1 MRIELRK
8 NKRDVADRGVPGAG
22 EDAMEYGGEPL
33 VIITLEDS
41 RSQSPEAADFNFN

>member
-1 MRIELRK
+1 MGRQ
-8 NKRDVADRGVPGAG
+8 GVGAG
-22 EDAMEYGGEPL
+22 GGGAPL